1 MATLIPNHADK
12 PATLEGAQAYM
23 EEVDSAISKLSTT
36 PLIGGH
42 ADQGAAGTS
51 ITVLPSR
58 IFGDYGSIQSV
69 INSPLSSV
77 NVTASPLLLP
87 RIDRVALSISGAI
100 PVYITGVEGSG
111 VPPAY
116 PDFCMPV
123 ASVLRYPSDAGKV
136 GAGQLKDERCR
147 LDMFSGRVGADFT
160 TTAKK
165 MECYPTGFAK
175 AFAVSCK
182 YEVGGDQFITFVPP
196 PEARFMRLTVAGAG
210 GGAGGGYINSTYTTF
225 VLGGGGGGG
234 ALETFMCVAQTLTI
248 HGGERG
254 LNGVDG
260 APGTNTSIAGSN
272 GSSLIINGSK
282 GFKANV
288 AGGKGGALSYSNL
301 GGAGGAGGIAAYGGI
316 TGEAGNGYLST
327 ANVATELTP
336 TLLGRS
342 GLIASGGFFGLA
354 TIDIE
359 ESIRHCGGGGQV
371 KHEANAPYIRWTD
384 ANHGCVFVEWL

>member
-1 MATLIPNHADK
+1 MTILISDHAGK
-12 PATLEGAQAYM
+12 PATTAGAQTYM
-23 EEVDSAISKLSTT
+23 AEVDAAINQLSAT

-77 NVTASPLLLP
+77 NVTSSPLLLP
-87 RIDRVALSISGAI
+87 RIDRVALSISGAV

-123 ASVLRYPSDAGKV
+123 ASVTRYPSDAGKV

-147 LDMFSGRVGADFT
+147 LDMLSGKVGADFT

-248 HGGERG
+248 SGGERG
-254 LNGVDG
+254 LSGVDG
-260 APGTNTSIAGSN
+260 APGTNTSLAGIN
-272 GSSLIINGSK
+272 GAATVVDGSK
-282 GFKANV
+282 GFYCFA
-288 AGGKGGALSYSNL
+288 AGGAGGARSISGA
-301 GGAGGAGGIAAYGGI
+301 GGAGGAGGAAYYGGI
-316 TGEAGNGYLST
+316 SGEAGNAYLST
-327 ANVATELTP
+327 ASVATALNP

-354 TIDIE
+354 TIDLDE
-359 ESIRHCGGGGQV
+359 NIRHCGGGGQV